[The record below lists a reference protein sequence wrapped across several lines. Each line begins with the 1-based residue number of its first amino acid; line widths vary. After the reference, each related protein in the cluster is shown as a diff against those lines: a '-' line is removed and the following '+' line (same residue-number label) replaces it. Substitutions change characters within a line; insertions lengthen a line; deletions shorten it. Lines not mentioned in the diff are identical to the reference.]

1 MLLLGLMASW
11 IGPSSCLRLDV
22 SGPLGRVVHLY
33 GLKALTLATG
43 RKKYGGSFISGLGGS
58 SLMMMTSVELSA
70 TFSLEVETLASMAL
84 RGLALIGHGDSS
96 DTPFA
101 LSMEV
106 SLKVSDG
113 VVL

>member
-1 MLLLGLMASW
+1 
-11 IGPSSCLRLDV
+11 
-22 SGPLGRVVHLY
+22 
-33 GLKALTLATG
+33 
-43 RKKYGGSFISGLGGS
+43 
-58 SLMMMTSVELSA
+58 MMTTSVELSA

-106 SLKVSDG
+106 SLKVSGG
-113 VVL
+113 VVLYRSASAHLRRRVEFQWFFIALSVLPSKSFAIDAHLFPWTA